1 MAEAYHHKKPL
12 TMPNDL
18 PYRVPMARK
27 KVADPTWLYPHK
39 SRLYIENLRVY
50 FELHLPNRIRNW
62 DQQTPHD
69 THALPR
75 IGKHWGTGEP
85 WASVPPHFRP
95 KVEAWFQMM
104 IARVKKERG
113 SITPGKIRS
122 LRMNAANFGRN
133 VLSGR
138 RRENHRQYNRMKKQ
152 WLMYKEWEAQQ
163 QRREL
168 VASRGPMPRKVL
180 ECA

>member
-18 PYRVPMARK
+18 PHHALMSRK
-27 KVADPTWLYPHK
+27 KFDDPTWLYPHAT
-39 SRLYIENLRVY
+39 RVQIENLRIY
-50 FELHLPNRIRNW
+50 FELHLPNRIRSW
-62 DQQTPHD
+62 HQQTCKD

-75 IGKHWGTGEP
+75 IKENWGSGEP
-85 WASVPPHFRP
+85 WASVPPHFRAR
-95 KVEAWFQMM
+95 VDAWFHMM
-104 IARVKKERG
+104 IARVKRERG
-113 SITPGKIRS
+113 TITPGKIRS
-122 LRMNAANFGRN
+122 LRMNAAYYGRY
-133 VLSGR
+133 VLTGKR
-138 RRENHRQYNRMKKQ
+138 RANKSAYDRMKRK
-152 WLMYKEWEAQQ
+152 WLQYKEWEAQQ